1 MRNTMPVS
9 NEILGQALLKYQI
22 ERIGKNYP
30 LTEEYNE
37 EFAPNKATEEKI
49 YKLIR
54 LEKKPYYVLINT
66 VGKRIACIIILI
78 FTMMMTTVFSVKALR
93 DPFINFIVSTYE
105 KASAIIFKS
114 DEPKPNQSVILS
126 EFYEPEYLPQGY
138 TKTYEER
145 LYLSYFCEFTDQ
157 DGNIINTDQFITDNA
172 ILSIN
177 TENVETERIFINDNK
192 TEAIYFEN
200 KGEKKIVFSLDGYGF
215 TVSGKV
221 EKAELIKIAESM
233 KKIE

>member
-1 MRNTMPVS
+1 MRNIMPVS
-9 NEILGQALLKYQI
+9 NEMLSQALLKYQI

-37 EFAPNKATEEKI
+37 EFVPNKTTDEKI

-66 VGKRIACIIILI
+66 FGKRVACIIILI
-78 FTMMMTTVFSVKALR
+78 FTMVMTTVFSVKALR
-93 DPFINFIVSTYE
+93 EPFINFIVSTYE

-114 DEPKPNQSVILS
+114 DEPKPNQSVVLS

-138 TKTYEER
+138 TKTYEEKG
-145 LYLSYFCEFTDQ
+145 YFFYFCEFIDQ
-157 DGNIINTDQFITDNA
+157 DGNIINTENFITENA

-177 TENVETERIFINDNK
+177 TENVETEKKFINDNK
-192 TEAIYFEN
+192 TEAIYYEN
-200 KGEKKIVFSLDGYGF
+200 KGVKEIVFSLDGYGF